1 MCSKTLLATVIIS
14 FSSVFGDANEQR
26 CHDDATSS
34 ELWFDTGTDLC
45 CKGKVVNHLD
55 HRYGCHNDVMYDRT
69 KSSPCGEVLLDVDS
83 DMKCSQSGRPYN
95 SSTDM
100 ECMGN
105 VFPKADGDACC
116 LDQSYDSSSEFCCKT
131 NNGTLPLSAEE
142 CCREITNDADQP
154 RGLHC
159 CAGSPYSEDT
169 HLCCFNELYAQEESM
184 VCGQHPSIQPYDTRT
199 HIEIRSSNGHWNL
212 QPIEDGKTEICG
224 SSAINPFYSVCCW
237 WETFN
242 TLCQEV
248 GSASG
253 AFCGSLPYNRET
265 TSCCG
270 GKLNPGIPEIPG
282 ITECAGT
289 TAFLNSQK
297 RLCQGKLH
305 TITETSRTQ
314 CCGTELFDD
323 QTELCCSDQIQRK
336 TSPAMECCDTLVH
349 DPTVQTCY
357 VYTREDWSRAVKVL
371 DIKVGSDRLCAGLVL
386 EANEF
391 CKKKIFGP
399 DTIIKGRDGDNAIC
413 GTQAFNTEEFFCDR
427 RDNLI
432 PRNPNDGLCF
442 TEYGNQLFDL
452 SRQICCYGNL
462 YDLKSACGGE
472 RQCCGGDV
480 FLEDFQ
486 SCNPSTNNVVD
497 IPTAVSDSCHGNM
510 FDTRTHVC
518 DDENLMVVSK
528 EEFAEN
534 QSVCYFKD
542 GGYSRYDRDEHIC
555 CNGQLWCVGGIQD
568 PSCCGNFMFDNAS
581 NDHVCCEGVLHV
593 TGGLPKEC
601 QGRIAYSQDQMVCNG
616 VLFNKTE
623 GSCCG
628 SGVFDPD
635 TELCCENVKITK
647 SVDGETCCGTASYDI
662 NDPSKTCCKSKTLHD
677 SIPGHRCCGTTL
689 MGPEMGTCLNDE
701 FVLGREHLNATCDSS
716 VSDQPG
722 GTCCSGLLYVG
733 NGSCDGLQFTN
744 IRDDPRW
751 CGVRLLDA
759 DEVCCSGVIFSSS
772 THVCRDNVLL
782 PTCGGV
788 TYEASTHECC
798 NQKVIDKSR
807 KICCMDK
814 PRKITNGENSCCKR
828 SAYNSETSICCG
840 GTVRDLEDGTLD
852 LDECCP
858 DPGQTFSLS
867 HGGCQ
872 DVETT
877 TSTSDRCSICPEE
890 KKTKS
895 MIQQAACSS
904 TFQVYV
910 KPIATNSS
918 SGEVTVRVSKLPK
931 FCPACDQKLLTK
943 KSLKKITTLVL
954 PCSSCSLILNRKY
967 LLLDSVTPE
976 EGGRVVVVSEGA
988 MLLQRRA
995 SKLVM
1000 GTYTGET
1007 CTG

>member
-1 MCSKTLLATVIIS
+1 MFI
-14 FSSVFGDANEQR
+14 
-26 CHDDATSS
+26 
-34 ELWFDTGTDLC
+34 TD
-45 CKGKVVNHLD
+45 
-55 HRYGCHNDVMYDRT
+55 NDVMYDRT

-169 HLCCFNELYAQEESM
+169 HLCCFN
-184 VCGQHPSIQPYDTRT
+184 PYDTRT
-199 HIEIRSSNGHWNL
+199 HIEIRSSNGNWNL

-224 SSAINPFYSVCCW
+224 SSAINPFFSVCCW
-237 WETFN
+237 WESFN

-265 TSCCG
+265 TSCCS

-357 VYTREDWSRAVKVL
+357 VYAREDWSRAVKVL

-542 GGYSRYDRDEHIC
+542 GGYSR
-555 CNGQLWCVGGIQD
+555 
-568 PSCCGNFMFDNAS
+568 
-581 NDHVCCEGVLHV
+581 VLHV

-601 QGRIAYSQDQMVCNG
+601 QGRIAYSQDQMVCDG

-635 TELCCENVKITK
+635 TELCCEKVNVRPT
-647 SVDGETCCGTASYDI
+647 
-662 NDPSKTCCKSKTLHD
+662 
-677 SIPGHRCCGTTL
+677 R
-689 MGPEMGTCLNDE
+689 
-701 FVLGREHLNATCDSS
+701 
-716 VSDQPG
+716 

-895 MIQQAACSS
+895 MIQQTACNS

-988 MLLQRRA
+988 MLLQRKQANLSWVLTRG
-995 SKLVM
+995 KLAQVSIVFPFSCLNVCLPLFTLM
-1000 GTYTGET
+1000 N
-1007 CTG
+1007 